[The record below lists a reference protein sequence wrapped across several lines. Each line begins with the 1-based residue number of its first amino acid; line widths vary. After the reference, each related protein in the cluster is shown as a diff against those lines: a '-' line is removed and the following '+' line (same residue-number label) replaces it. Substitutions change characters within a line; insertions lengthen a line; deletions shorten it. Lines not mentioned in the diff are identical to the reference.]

1 VLQVGDE
8 DRLSAS
14 DTVFAMLT
22 SLVEPH
28 PAQSRADADFEL
40 LEACR
45 NGEVDA
51 WQRVYDRYS
60 RLIYSVAM
68 RCGLSVDDA
77 GDVTQITFTL
87 LLENLATLRDDS
99 NLGAWLCTVARRH
112 AWRVLKQHHGT
123 EGFDEVSEAFL
134 FNAQTLS
141 GAPAGGDISFWET
154 AHWINAGLNNLD
166 NRCRELLI
174 ALYFDEAQPSY
185 TDIAHRLSL
194 PVGSIGPMRARCLQ
208 KLKRHLSPD

>member
-1 VLQVGDE
+1 
-8 DRLSAS
+8 
-14 DTVFAMLT
+14 MLT
-22 SLVEPH
+22 SLVESH
-28 PAQSRADADFEL
+28 QAQSRADADFEL
-40 LEACR
+40 LKACK

-68 RCGLSVDDA
+68 RCGLSMDDA

-112 AWRVLKQHHGT
+112 AWRVLKRHHSA
-123 EGFDEVSEAFL
+123 EGFDEVTEAFL

-141 GAPAGGDISFWET
+141 GAPAGGDISFLET
-154 AHWINAGLNNLD
+154 VHWINAGLNNLD
-166 NRCRELLI
+166 NRCRDLLI

-185 TDIAHRLSL
+185 TVIAHRLSL